1 MQPMVQ
7 SKCIKMPSFLVSSD
21 TCRSRAKRY
30 AETMAFIA
38 TLGHPYM
45 PDSLSM
51 KHTLHALMMTDFMG
65 EISRMR
71 LKYAT
76 CAGK

>member
-1 MQPMVQ
+1 
-7 SKCIKMPSFLVSSD
+7 
-21 TCRSRAKRY
+21 
-30 AETMAFIA
+30 
-38 TLGHPYM
+38 
-45 PDSLSM
+45 M